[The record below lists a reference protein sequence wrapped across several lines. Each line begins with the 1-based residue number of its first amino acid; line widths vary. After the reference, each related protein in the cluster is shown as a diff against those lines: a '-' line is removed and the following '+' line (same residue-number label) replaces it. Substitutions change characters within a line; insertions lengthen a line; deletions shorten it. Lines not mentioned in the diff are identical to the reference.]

1 MESAR
6 FESSAVKCALSL
18 VSPQPDVCGSVVT
31 NIDYYGK
38 MVKRIRILSSL
49 WWEEDAPL
57 MSLFGLCFLG
67 KTKHH
72 KYRRASYSHR
82 ISQVWRETKGCMRR
96 RPLKHLLAKG
106 GLSKVYRIYSKAQGS
121 VVQDINAVRG

>member
-6 FESSAVKCALSL
+6 FESSAVKCTLSL

-31 NIDYYGK
+31 NMDYGK
-38 MVKRIRILSSL
+38 MAKRIRILSSL

-57 MSLFGLCFLG
+57 MSLLPFVFSE
-67 KTKHH
+67 KQTAI

-82 ISQVWRETKGCMRR
+82 VSQV
-96 RPLKHLLAKG
+96 
-106 GLSKVYRIYSKAQGS
+106 
-121 VVQDINAVRG
+121 

>member
-6 FESSAVKCALSL
+6 FESSAVKCTLSL

-31 NIDYYGK
+31 NINYYGK

-57 MSLFGLCFLG
+57 MSFVWPLFSR
-67 KTKHH
+67 KKQIAI
-72 KYRRASYSHR
+72 RR
-82 ISQVWRETKGCMRR
+82 K
-96 RPLKHLLAKG
+96 
-106 GLSKVYRIYSKAQGS
+106 
-121 VVQDINAVRG
+121 

>member
-6 FESSAVKCALSL
+6 FESSAVKCTLSL

-72 KYRRASYSHR
+72 KYRRVSSSHR
-82 ISQVWRETKGCMRR
+82 VSQV
-96 RPLKHLLAKG
+96 
-106 GLSKVYRIYSKAQGS
+106 
-121 VVQDINAVRG
+121 

>member
-1 MESAR
+1 MATMESAR
-6 FESSAVKCALSL
+6 FESSAVKCTYFWLVLSQTL
-18 VSPQPDVCGSVVT
+18 AEAIAT

-57 MSLFGLCFLG
+57 MSLFGLCFLE

-82 ISQVWRETKGCMRR
+82 ILQIWRETKDCMRT
-96 RPLKHLLAKG
+96 
-106 GLSKVYRIYSKAQGS
+106 KVRMPPDS
-121 VVQDINAVRG
+121 

>member
-1 MESAR
+1 MR
-6 FESSAVKCALSL
+6 GSSPRRLSVLYLWL
-18 VSPQPDVCGSVVT
+18 VLSQTLAEAIAT

-72 KYRRASYSHR
+72 KYGRASYSHR

-96 RPLKHLLAKG
+96 RPIYLKLQIQVL
-106 GLSKVYRIYSKAQGS
+106 KVYRIYSKAQRVGYKRG
-121 VVQDINAVRG
+121 QRIAV